1 MYLLA
6 ADLGRP
12 ERFHHMLRVAK
23 PSSPM
28 SVGTWILVA
37 YGPGSGLA
45 AAAEL
50 WPASRRA
57 TLPGRLLRLA
67 ARSAGLSA
75 AAAAPGVASYTAALL
90 SQTAVPAW
98 HEARREL
105 PFVFTGSASASGG
118 ALGML
123 LAPVAEAG
131 PARRLGA
138 AGAAELVVYRLIERR
153 PGLVTE
159 AYTTGSAH
167 RMRRLSEDLTLGRA
181 VAPVSVARRSRIAAA
196 AAGLALLGGSALQ
209 RLGTFTAG
217 VASTKDPK
225 YVVVPPRER
234 LEAASSGRAASGG
247 RPS

>member
-50 WPASRRA
+50 WPGFAAGGPCR
-57 TLPGRLLRLA
+57 GRLLRLA

-90 SQTAVPAW
+90 SQTAVPTW

-131 PARRLGA
+131 PGTPARR
-138 AGAAELVVYRLIERR
+138 
-153 PGLVTE
+153 
-159 AYTTGSAH
+159 
-167 RMRRLSEDLTLGRA
+167 GR
-181 VAPVSVARRSRIAAA
+181 
-196 AAGLALLGGSALQ
+196 GG
-209 RLGTFTAG
+209 GTCR
-217 VASTKDPK
+217 
-225 YVVVPPRER
+225 VP
-234 LEAASSGRAASGG
+234 AD
-247 RPS
+247 